1 MTRNHSSMNLM
12 VKLGVTQSV
21 MRNLLWMRSKRLMV
35 LDNVNVR
42 MVMSMTVVTNVKS
55 ILELVKF
62 VKEELFSNLVLNNP
76 VHQNVVKVWLKIS
89 ELMVD
94 GVSVKIT
101 NISTLVTIN
110 VFSRVQVLLKTVL
123 LLIHSLFN
131 KVVKFTVLKLVM

>member
-1 MTRNHSSMNLM
+1 
-12 VKLGVTQSV
+12 
-21 MRNLLWMRSKRLMV
+21 MRSKRLMV